1 MTLVRT
7 EFALEKLLNFL
18 ERNGL
23 ITDREGFAI
32 EHEPEQ
38 DSLNAADPRA
48 FCYTQPG
55 TGVISCTQQV
65 EFLPDR
71 ALLGILLHEIGHI
84 ELGAFEG
91 DESEID
97 VDEWCVNT
105 ELGYQY
111 VPEVKYL
118 LNNTTPVIATNIE
131 VIDADLAVKI
141 LSEE

>member
-1 MTLVRT
+1 MKLDRT

-18 ERNGL
+18 EANGL
-23 ITDREGFAI
+23 ITDRQGFAI
-32 EHEPEQ
+32 EHNEEQ
-38 DSLNAADPRA
+38 DALNAADPRA

-55 TGVISCTQQV
+55 TGIISCTKQI

-84 ELGAFEG
+84 ELGAFNG
-91 DESEID
+91 DQSEID

-105 ELGYQY
+105 ETGYQY

-118 LNNTTPVIATNIE
+118 LNNSTPVIATNIE
-131 VIDADLAVKI
+131 VIDAKLALEI
-141 LSEE
+141 LTEE